1 MTRFN
6 LTLLSALLALGL
18 GCGTEEDIQPVDG
31 SDGIRVGEVDV
42 SPQAPGQGPDV
53 IPADDGA
60 PNVVETPVEAPA
72 RGDEARDEVPPSDA
86 PHGDQAD
93 PAPGGDSRGDGAGDR
108 RAEDDAHDGQG
119 HVRPHDGADDDM
131 NPDQA
136 DDRPRD
142 VPEGDAP
149 RDGDRPSDAAGDD
162 AQHEEED
169 EAQDRPRD
177 GDRPSDAPRDGAR
190 DAEMEDEAQDRPQAG
205 DRPSDSPRDDGQ
217 DDDVEDQVPNR
228 PVDDGGAGDGVGGGG
243 DGGDGAAFPLL
254 SCHNIELANDPF
266 GIEELRIVGDV
277 LQVRVSYSG
286 GCVEH
291 SFGAC
296 AGGFQERVPVSTTL
310 HIGHSENE
318 DPCDGITDEWIS
330 IDLSELRVLYQQR
343 FHAEEGVI
351 LLNLPQVA
359 APLEYVF

>member
-142 VPEGDAP
+142 VPEGDV
-149 RDGDRPSDAAGDD
+149 R
-162 AQHEEED
+162 
-169 EAQDRPRD
+169 
-177 GDRPSDAPRDGAR
+177 
-190 DAEMEDEAQDRPQAG
+190 
-205 DRPSDSPRDDGQ
+205 
-217 DDDVEDQVPNR
+217 
-228 PVDDGGAGDGVGGGG
+228 GVGWHLRGVWARFYGIATSRG
-243 DGGDGAAFPLL
+243 RSEETSRRGRDKLGEAKTAFDRFCNVELL
-254 SCHNIELANDPF
+254 AS
-266 GIEELRIVGDV
+266 
-277 LQVRVSYSG
+277 SS
-286 GCVEH
+286 
-291 SFGAC
+291 
-296 AGGFQERVPVSTTL
+296 
-310 HIGHSENE
+310 
-318 DPCDGITDEWIS
+318 
-330 IDLSELRVLYQQR
+330 
-343 FHAEEGVI
+343 
-351 LLNLPQVA
+351 
-359 APLEYVF
+359 